1 MTTPD
6 HPSLEEVRR
15 HWGLAVDF
23 HRRPEHLAGFDK
35 MIQTVQAQAWSE
47 AYATGIYDEVTSRDN
62 PIDFG
67 FGLQTISP
75 CRVNPYGETF
85 SMGPDPDDAPS
96 DIEQLYRLLD
106 IEADIAEMARHH
118 GSLLGRTMLGL
129 TARSLAESGFEV
141 PGRGDTLI
149 FRRVAGSTAYKLESL
164 DSTIG
169 QLAAEELHHLLDEVK
184 PASGIPSLGDL
195 VLRPVTPINLL
206 HFLPSDTSQARL
218 GWMLEDGQITAEL
231 PTDEASG
238 QGPEVLRVSMDA
250 LLQINQ
256 RL

>member
-6 HPSLEEVRR
+6 HPSLDEVRR

-35 MIQTVQAQAWSE
+35 LIQSIQARSWGE
-47 AYATGIYDEVTSRDN
+47 AYYTGVYDEVTSRDN

-85 SMGPDPDDAPS
+85 SMGPDPDEAPS

-106 IEADIAEMARHH
+106 TEADIAEMARHH

-129 TARSLAESGFEV
+129 TARSLAESGFAV
-141 PGRGDTLI
+141 PGRGDTLA

-164 DSTIG
+164 DTSAD

-195 VLRPVTPINLL
+195 VLRPMTSINLL
-206 HFLPSDTSQARL
+206 HFLPSDTGQARL

-238 QGPEVLRVSMDA
+238 QGPEVLRVSLDA

>member
-67 FGLQTISP
+67 FGLQIISP
-75 CRVNPYGETF
+75 CRANPYGETF
-85 SMGPDPDDAPS
+85 SMGPDPDEAPS

-106 IEADIAEMARHH
+106 TEADIAEMARHH
-118 GSLLGRTMLGL
+118 GSLLGRTMLRMA
-129 TARSLAESGFEV
+129 ARNMAEHEIVV
-141 PGRGDTLI
+141 PGRGDTLA

-169 QLAAEELHHLLDEVK
+169 QLAAEELHHVLDEVK

-195 VLRPVTPINLL
+195 MLRRVTLINLL
-206 HFLPSDTSQARL
+206 HFLPSDTGPARL
-218 GWMLEDGQITAEL
+218 GWMLEDGRITTEL
-231 PTDEASG
+231 PTGNDPD

-256 RL
+256 HC

>member
-6 HPSLEEVRR
+6 HPSLDEVRR

-35 MIQTVQAQAWSE
+35 LIQSIQARAWGE
-47 AYATGIYDEVTSRDN
+47 AYYTGVYDEVTSRDN

-67 FGLQTISP
+67 FGPQIISP
-75 CRVNPYGETF
+75 RRVNPYGETF
-85 SMGPDPDDAPS
+85 SMGPDPDAAPS
-96 DIEQLYRLLD
+96 DTEQLHRLLD
-106 IEADIAEMARHH
+106 TEADIAEMARHH
-118 GSLLGRTMLGL
+118 GSLLGRTMLRM
-129 TARSLAESGFEV
+129 TARTLADHDIVV
-141 PGRGDTLI
+141 PGRGDTLA
-149 FRRVAGSTAYKLESL
+149 FRRVAGSAVYELESL
-164 DSTIG
+164 DSSIG

-195 VLRPVTPINLL
+195 VLRPMASINLL
-206 HFLPSDTSQARL
+206 HFLPNDTDTARL
-218 GWMLEDGQITAEL
+218 GWMLEDGRITTEL
-231 PTDEASG
+231 AADNGSD

>member
-15 HWGLAVDF
+15 HWGLAVDI

-35 MIQTVQAQAWSE
+35 MIQSVQAQAWSE

-67 FGLQTISP
+67 FGLQIISP
-75 CRVNPYGETF
+75 CRANPYGETF
-85 SMGPDPDDAPS
+85 PMGPDPDEAPS

-106 IEADIAEMARHH
+106 TEADIAEMARHH
-118 GSLLGRTMLGL
+118 GSLLGRTMLRMA
-129 TARSLAESGFEV
+129 ARNMAEHEIVV
-141 PGRGDTLI
+141 PGRGDTLA

-164 DSTIG
+164 NTSAD
-169 QLAAEELHHLLDEVK
+169 QLAAEELHHVLDEVK

-195 VLRPVTPINLL
+195 MLRPVTPINLL

-238 QGPEVLRVSMDA
+238 QGPEVLRVSLDA

>member
-15 HWGLAVDF
+15 HWGLAVDI

-35 MIQTVQAQAWSE
+35 LIQSVQAQAWSE

-67 FGLQTISP
+67 FGLQIISP
-75 CRVNPYGETF
+75 CRANPYGETF
-85 SMGPDPDDAPS
+85 PMGPDPDEAPS

-106 IEADIAEMARHH
+106 TEADIAEMARHH

-129 TARSLAESGFEV
+129 TARSLAESGFAV

-164 DSTIG
+164 DTSG
-169 QLAAEELHHLLDEVK
+169 VYLVAGSVHYLLDEVK
-184 PASGIPSLGDL
+184 PASGSPSLGDL

-238 QGPEVLRVSMDA
+238 QGPEVLRVSLDA